1 MPHRLLRVIAVCL
14 AFCFAAAGQSQTMSV
29 DKLIA
34 FIQSSAKFIQ
44 AKTMTDTE
52 LAGYLAKVKLTERLD
67 DRTIEDM
74 QSAGGLGPKTILALK
89 LLRDR
94 TQSLS
99 AANLTPPPKYVPP
112 PPPSSAEQGAI
123 IAEVREYALNYSK
136 GLPNYLC
143 TEVMRRKAAGAPGSR
158 YGRGPGNSNDPSYQ
172 TMDTLTIRLS
182 YYEQKEDYKL
192 ILINNAPTTQDY
204 RTIGGA
210 TSTGEFG
217 SLLRDIFEPS
227 TEARFEWDHWGLLRG
242 RRVMAFA
249 YHVEQSRSQWGI
261 EYEHKDHIIP
271 AYSGLVEVDQDT
283 HVVMRVTLLAE
294 NIPPS
299 FPIRHAETKLDY
311 DYQDISGH
319 EFLLPLKSETLMSAD
334 GILNKNETEFRFYRK
349 YSAEAEIKYDITPDP
364 LPDDKTKEVK
374 ETVNCKDPKN
384 AKDPRCKQ

>member
-1 MPHRLLRVIAVCL
+1 MCHRLLRVVAVCFAL
-14 AFCFAAAGQSQTMSV
+14 CFAGAGQSQTMSV

-44 AKTMTDTE
+44 AKQMTDSE

-99 AANLTPPPKYVPP
+99 AANLKPPPKYVPP
-112 PPPSSAEQGAI
+112 PPPSSEEQAAI
-123 IAEVREYALNYSK
+123 ITEVREYALNYSK
-136 GLPNYLC
+136 SLPNYLC
-143 TEVMRRKAAGAPGSR
+143 TEVMRRKAAGTPGSR
-158 YGRGPGNSNDPSYQ
+158 YGGGSASEPSYQ

-204 RTIGGA
+204 RTVGGA

-217 SLLRDIFEPS
+217 SLLRQIFEPG

-249 YHVEQSRSQWGI
+249 YHVEQSRSQWEI

-283 HVVMRVTLLAE
+283 HVVMRVTLVAE

-299 FPIRHAETKLDY
+299 FPVRRAETKLDY

-319 EFLLPLKSETLMSAD
+319 EFLLPLKSETLMTSD

-384 AKDPRCKQ
+384 AKDPRCKP

>member
-1 MPHRLLRVIAVCL
+1 MCTRFLARIFAVCF
-14 AFCFAAAGQSQTMSV
+14 AFCFTVAGQSQTMSV

-44 AKTMTDTE
+44 EKKMTDNE
-52 LAGYLAKVKLTERLD
+52 LAGYLAKVKLTERLE

-74 QSAGGLGPKTILALK
+74 QSAGGLGPKTMLALK

-99 AANLTPPPKYVPP
+99 AANLTPAPKYVPP

-123 IAEVREYALNYSK
+123 VTEVREYALNYSK
-136 GLPNYLC
+136 GLPNFLC
-143 TEVMRRKAAGAPGSR
+143 TEVTRRKAANAPGSR
-158 YGRGPGNSNDPSYQ
+158 YGGGPANQPSYQ
-172 TMDTLTIRLS
+172 SMDTLTIRLS

-204 RTIGGA
+204 RSVGGA

-217 SLLRDIFEPS
+217 SMLRQIFEPA

-249 YHVEQSRSQWGI
+249 YHVEQSRSQWEI
-261 EYEHKDHIIP
+261 EYQQKEHIIP

-283 HVVMRVTLLAE
+283 HVVMRVTLVAE

-299 FPIRHAETKLDY
+299 FPIKHAETILDY
-311 DYQDISGH
+311 DYTDISGH
-319 EFLLPLKSETLMSAD
+319 EFLLPLKSETRMTSD
-334 GILNKNETEFRFYRK
+334 GILSKNETEFRFYRK

-374 ETVNCKDPKN
+374 DTVNCKDPKN
-384 AKDPRCKQ
+384 AKDPRCKH

>member
-1 MPHRLLRVIAVCL
+1 LARIFAVC
-14 AFCFAAAGQSQTMSV
+14 FALGFTLAGQSQTMSV

-44 AKTMTDTE
+44 EKKMTDTE

-67 DRTIEDM
+67 DRTIEEM
-74 QSAGGLGPKTILALK
+74 QGFGGLGPKTMLALK

-112 PPPSSAEQGAI
+112 PPPSSEEQGAI
-123 IAEVREYALNYSK
+123 ISEVREYALNYSK
-136 GLPNYLC
+136 SLPNYLC
-143 TEVMRRKAAGAPGSR
+143 TEVMRRKAAGMPGSR
-158 YGRGPGNSNDPSYQ
+158 YGGGPANEPSYQ
-172 TMDTLTIRLS
+172 TIDTLTIRLS

-192 ILINNAPTTQDY
+192 ILINNAPTTEDY
-204 RTIGGA
+204 RKVGGA

-217 SLLRDIFEPS
+217 SMLREIFEPA

-249 YHVEQSRSQWGI
+249 YHVEQSRSQWSL

-283 HVVMRVTLLAE
+283 HVVMRVTLVAE

-299 FPIRHAETKLDY
+299 FPIRHAESILDY

-319 EFLLPLKSETLMSAD
+319 EFLLPLKSETRMTSD
-334 GILNKNETEFRFYRK
+334 GMLSKNETEFRFYRK

-374 ETVNCKDPKN
+374 DSVNCKDPKN

>member
-14 AFCFAAAGQSQTMSV
+14 AFCLAAAGQSQTMSV

-74 QSAGGLGPKTILALK
+74 QSSGGLGPKTILALK

-94 TQSLS
+94 SQSLS

-123 IAEVREYALNYSK
+123 ITEVREYALNYSK
-136 GLPNYLC
+136 SLPNFLA
-143 TEVMRRKAAGAPGSR
+143 TQVTRRKAAPPAGSR
-158 YGRGPGNSNDPSYQ
+158 YGGGRGSEPSYQ
-172 TMDTLTIRLS
+172 TMDTLTVRLS
-182 YYEQKEDYKL
+182 YYEEKEDYKL
-192 ILINNAPTTQDY
+192 ILINNAPTTQDFK
-204 RTIGGA
+204 TLGGA

-217 SLLRDIFEPS
+217 SMLRDIFEPY
-227 TEARFEWDHWGLLRG
+227 TQARFEWDHWGLLRG
-242 RRVMAFA
+242 KRVMAFQ
-249 YHVEQSRSQWGI
+249 YHVEQSHSQWNL
-261 EYEHKDHIIP
+261 EYEKKEHLIP
-271 AYSGLVEVDQDT
+271 AYSGLVEIDQDT
-283 HVVMRVTLLAE
+283 HVVMRVTLNAE
-294 NIPPS
+294 NIPPN
-299 FPIRHAETKLDY
+299 FPIRQAETILDY

-319 EFLLPLKSETLMSAD
+319 EFLLPLKTETRMYSD
-334 GILNKNETEFRFYRK
+334 GILSKNETEFRFYRK

-364 LPDDKTKEVK
+364 LPDDKTKELD
-374 ETVNCKDPKN
+374 CKDPKN
-384 AKDPRCKQ
+384 AKDPRCKR